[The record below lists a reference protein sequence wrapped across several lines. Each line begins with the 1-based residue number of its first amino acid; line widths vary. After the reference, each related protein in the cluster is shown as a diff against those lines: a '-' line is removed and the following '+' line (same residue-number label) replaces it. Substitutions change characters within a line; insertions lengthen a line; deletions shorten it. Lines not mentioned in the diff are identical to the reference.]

1 MKASCN
7 AKIILIG
14 ASTGGPGIIEKLIT
28 ALPENFSVPV
38 CIVQHFPSE
47 LTPSFVTRLQTC
59 TSNRVVESEEGLILE
74 RGLVIVAKGGVHLGF
89 SVGEDKRPMIHHILS
104 GIRNDFIPSVDVMM
118 LSAAE
123 MYEPKSILA
132 ILLSGIG
139 DDGADGMV
147 KIKTLG
153 GLSVCQDEKSCPVFG
168 MPGRAIERGGANAVL
183 SVDEI
188 TEAIKRFG
196 E

>member
-47 LTPSFVTRLQTC
+47 LTPSFVARLQTC

-89 SVGEDKRPMIHHILS
+89 SVGEDKRPMIHHSLS

-168 MPGRAIERGGANAVL
+168 MPGRAVERGGANAVL